1 MRCSKNSIKR
11 NIIGIINTG
20 QCSQSTMKQV
30 DMDQVLKPSTYV
42 GNPALSPITS
52 PVLPVLQH
60 GLGHFQPY
68 SEWSAP
74 QLLVS
79 SGKLMPRSSL
89 HAPGFEV
96 VSTVDC
102 VVPSRSSTIISSGL
116 SVQIPFGHFGRVE
129 GLTPLAMQHG
139 LVPFSSI
146 LDSECPTIINVK
158 LFNHSNQPYR
168 IQRGERIAQLVV
180 QRYSAPRVLQQLSY
194 KQTSRN

>member
-1 MRCSKNSIKR
+1 
-11 NIIGIINTG
+11 
-20 QCSQSTMKQV
+20 MKQV
-30 DMDQVLKPSTYV
+30 EMDPVLDTTKHGIKTP
-42 GNPALSPITS
+42 LSPVTS

-74 QLLVS
+74 KMLVY
-79 SGKLMPRSSL
+79 SGNLTPRSSL
-89 HAPGFEV
+89 HAPGFEL

-102 VVPSRSSTIISSGL
+102 VVSSRSSTIVSSGL

-139 LVPFSSI
+139 IVPFSSI
-146 LDSECPTIINVK
+146 LDSECPSIINVK

-168 IQRGERIAQLVV
+168 IQRGERIAQLVI
-180 QRYSAPRVLQQLSY
+180 QRYSAPRVLRPLSY
-194 KQTSRN
+194 KQASRY